1 MDMSPQPTHYQL
13 IAEAARIRGLK
24 CVRIA
29 RNYWIVKDLKA
40 DTFFRGQIPQM
51 TSAAGWYACSR
62 RTVTR
67 GFLKVAKVPVPKG
80 KAFSTEDID
89 RAWSWGQALNRPLVV
104 KPSTRMR
111 GEAVVTNIR
120 DWADFNGAWANAGKL
135 GQTILVEEMVPGRP
149 YRLLVVG
156 GCLVAFAALDSPA
169 GEGAK
174 AISKRHLS
182 SEVEH
187 EPFTGCPHADFRA
200 VAERV
205 ASILP
210 PVDLIAI
217 DIIAEDIAAERA
229 SQNWFVVNT
238 VADPNL
244 TIQKYS
250 FTIGAQDVAGII
262 IDYNRAF
269 HIERRKTNDLCFLIS
284 TYAPGWKGHNDCF
297 KGGYALNLQLLRHS
311 CWARNLAVEKIES
324 ELWSISDGKITQF
337 MSLSMPESTSW
348 VARSITNN
356 KEATKR
362 LLRISGINTPKG
374 KRFAKNEVEAAI
386 KFFRRLQGA
395 VVVKPLYGSGGK
407 GVTVGIED
415 EAALREALGN
425 LKATKCV
432 VEEYICGRD
441 YRILVVRGRFV
452 AAMLRVP
459 ANVVGDG
466 EKRLAQLISKKNEKR
481 KPDPFLG
488 NALIKIDP
496 IIGRQLELRGI
507 TSETVLPKGEILQLQ
522 GVANIH
528 FGGDS
533 IDVTEFVHR
542 GFQDIVE
549 RTYQALPPLAYCGFD
564 LIADDITLPPEKQ
577 TWAIIEVNVNAEV
590 ALHHFPC
597 EGQARDAAGVLIDSL
612 FPHAKARAME
622 TLAKTVKVVASGKV
636 QNVGFRNWVRKQALR
651 RALDGWVRN
660 VSQDRVEAVFSGM
673 PVAVEDMVRLC
684 QKGPSGASV
693 EEVQTSVFDQKVAA
707 DFIIEPEGLI

>member
-24 CVRIA
+24 CIRIA
-29 RNYWIVKDLKA
+29 RNYWIVRDLKT
-40 DTFFRGQIPQM
+40 DTFFRGQIPQT

-62 RTVTR
+62 RAVTR
-67 GFLKVAKVPVPKG
+67 GFLKDAKIPVPEG
-80 KAFSTEDID
+80 KAFPSEDID

-104 KPSTRMR
+104 KPSTRIR

-120 DWADFNGAWANAGKL
+120 DWADFNGAWANAAKL
-135 GQTILVEEMVPGRP
+135 DQTILVEEMVPGRP
-149 YRLLVVG
+149 HRLLAVG
-156 GCLVAFAALDSPA
+156 GCFVAFAALDSPVD
-169 GEGAK
+169 EGAK
-174 AISKRHLS
+174 AISGRHLS
-182 SEVEH
+182 GGVEH

-217 DIIAEDIAAERA
+217 DICADDITAERA
-229 SQNWFVVNT
+229 NQKWFVINT

-244 TIQKYS
+244 TKRKYS
-250 FTIGAQDVAGII
+250 LVTSAQDIAGVIV
-262 IDYNRAF
+262 DYSRAC
-269 HIERRKTNDLCFLIS
+269 HTGRRKTNDLDFLAS
-284 TYAPGWKGHNDCF
+284 TYAPSWKGHNDCF
-297 KGGYALNLQLLRHS
+297 KAGYTLNLQLLRQS
-311 CWARNLAVEKIES
+311 CWARNLAVENLDS
-324 ELWSISDGKITQF
+324 VLWSISDGKITQF
-337 MSLSMPESTSW
+337 MSLSMPGSTSW

-362 LLRISGINTPKG
+362 LLRLSGINTPNG

-386 KFFRRLQGA
+386 KFFRRLQRA
-395 VVVKPLYGSGGK
+395 VVVKPIYGSGGK
-407 GVTVGIED
+407 GVTTGIED
-415 EAALREALGN
+415 ETVLREAFGN

-432 VEEYICGRD
+432 VEEHIRGRD
-441 YRILVVRGRFV
+441 YRMLVVRGRFV

-459 ANVVGDG
+459 AHVVGDG
-466 EKRLAQLISKKNEKR
+466 EKSLTQLISEKNEKR

-496 IIGRQLELRGI
+496 IIARQLELRGI

-549 RTYQALPPLAYCGFD
+549 RTSQALPPMAYCGFD
-564 LIADDITLPPEKQ
+564 LIADDITLPPEKHS
-577 TWAIIEVNVNAEV
+577 WAIIEVNVNAEV
-590 ALHHFPC
+590 ALHHFPW
-597 EGQARDAAGVLIDSL
+597 EGQARDVAGVLIDSL
-612 FPHAKARAME
+612 FPHAIARAME
-622 TLAKTVKVVASGKV
+622 TPPRAVRVVASGKV
-636 QNVGFRNWVRKQALR
+636 QKVGFRNWARKEALR

-660 VSQDRVEAVFSGM
+660 ISQDRVEAVFSGM
-673 PVAVEDMVRLC
+673 PLAVDDMIRLC

-693 EEVQTSVFDQKVAA
+693 EEVQTSVFEEKVPA
-707 DFIIEPEGLI
+707 DFIIEP